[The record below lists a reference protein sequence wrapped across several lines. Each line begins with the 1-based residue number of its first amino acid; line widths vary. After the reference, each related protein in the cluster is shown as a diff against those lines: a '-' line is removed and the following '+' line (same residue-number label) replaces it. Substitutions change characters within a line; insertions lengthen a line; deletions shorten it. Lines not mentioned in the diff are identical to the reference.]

1 MLFPVLQCLL
11 NHSAYLEG
19 YENLFQGEKVHS
31 TEYAIQ
37 QALYAV
43 GTAPTRS
50 AALASFEENQHLL
63 KDWRILYADESKA
76 GPLSLR
82 LNFLKKV
89 VYQRYS
95 LGIHY
100 GFWIMMSFHHQIP

>member
-1 MLFPVLQCLL
+1 M
-11 NHSAYLEG
+11 
-19 YENLFQGEKVHS
+19 HS

-82 LNFLKKV
+82 RAQFSEKGFVSTLFSGH
-89 VYQRYS
+89 S
-95 LGIHY
+95 LWVLDHDVISSSDTMVMLPTY
-100 GFWIMMSFHHQIP
+100 